1 VFVAGDLL
9 WYPVEHDRR
18 VRTAPGALVVFG
30 RPKGHQG
37 SDAQFIEGGVAP
49 QVVFEVLSPKNS
61 GPAMARKRAF
71 YEQYGGG
78 VQRVRRTAW
87 PGAWLAAPWRAAGA
101 HRGDA
106 GVGEPAAGVRFALE
120 ESELLLYGPDGRPFL
135 TYAEL
140 AAQRQQGHQRAERLA
155 ARLRALGVDPDAA

>member
-1 VFVAGDLL
+1 MFVAGDLL

-78 VQRVRRTAW
+78 STTSTTHSVAGGVAGCAVARGWRPSRRCS
-87 PGAWLAAPWRAAGA
+87 GG
-101 HRGDA
+101 
-106 GVGEPAAGVRFALE
+106 
-120 ESELLLYGPDGRPFL
+120 
-135 TYAEL
+135 
-140 AAQRQQGHQRAERLA
+140 
-155 ARLRALGVDPDAA
+155 